1 MPMQSGAGHAA
12 TDRAGWVP
20 QSTVGRWA
28 VALAGITAANVVLIL
43 GSLALGLVELPDT
56 FSDNWRFGMWGVS
69 IWATG
74 MASLVS
80 GVVAMTRGRDRS
92 RLVLLATLL
101 GLLPVALLISEVA
114 LGKF

>member
-1 MPMQSGAGHAA
+1 MPFSAGHDTAQA
-12 TDRAGWVP
+12 PGWSP
-20 QSTVGRWA
+20 QSRVGRWA
-28 VALAGITAANVVLIL
+28 VVLAGITAANVVLIL
-43 GSLALGLVELPDT
+43 GSPAFGLVQLPDT
-56 FSDNWRFGMWGVS
+56 FSDNPRFGMWGLS

-74 MASLVS
+74 VATLVS

-92 RLVLLATLL
+92 RLVVLATLL